1 MKKIIIEQITQSNRN
16 IVMHFKDN
24 LLVGINFFRIEEDEH
39 LYSEDIYL
47 ENESFFNYLK
57 RKSTELPAFGML
69 LKYEE
74 QEYER
79 VVRWIDDKIWEYVQV
94 DNIFGYLDDYDNGII
109 DKEGFRDI
117 LESKIISW
125 QKLLRK

>member
-24 LLVGINFFRIEEDEH
+24 LLVGINFFRIEENEH

>member
-1 MKKIIIEQITQSNRN
+1 
-16 IVMHFKDN
+16 
-24 LLVGINFFRIEEDEH
+24 
-39 LYSEDIYL
+39 
-47 ENESFFNYLK
+47 
-57 RKSTELPAFGML
+57 ML

-94 DNIFGYLDDYDNGII
+94 DNIFGYLDDYDNGTI

-117 LESKIISW
+117 LENKIISW